1 MNRTKRTTVDGFLKG
16 NFMDATDD
24 ERIED
29 DEQVRLINP
38 SWSSTNSILFYRHIL
53 TRIWILT
60 RKEPWNQMTK
70 VPLDQ

>member
-1 MNRTKRTTVDGFLKG
+1 MTVDGFLNG
-16 NFMDATDD
+16 DFMDASDD
-24 ERIED
+24 EGIED

-38 SWSSTNSILFYRHIL
+38 PWFSTISILFYRHKL

-60 RKEPWNQMTK
+60 RKEPWNQTTK